1 MTDDWRE
8 GDDRNVFQM
17 IEDAGG
23 PGIWVRRTTWE
34 SSCAR
39 IVAMGEVT
47 KPPPYYGNPTIL
59 MDVYSLSGDLR
70 DELANLDTAG
80 TFKTWREIT
89 APDWASTAPLRPHD
103 DPAIGAMLS
112 TINKKRGK
120 AASSIEE
127 NRIMLNVSFA
137 RKNEAKALGAR
148 WDPKEKRWW
157 LSEKASTKAK
167 DQAQKL
173 GFIA

>member
-23 PGIWVRRTTWE
+23 LGIWVRRTTWG

-47 KPPPYYGNPTIL
+47 KPPPYYGNPTVL
-59 MDVYSLSGDLR
+59 MDVYTLSGGLR
-70 DELANLDTAG
+70 SELANLDTAG
-80 TFKTWREIT
+80 TFNTWRQIA
-89 APDWASTAPLRPHD
+89 APAWASSAPLRPLD

-112 TINKKRGK
+112 TINRKRGK
-120 AASSIEE
+120 AAPLVEE
-127 NRIMLNVSFA
+127 NRIMLNVPFA

-148 WDPKEKRWW
+148 WDPKEKLWW
-157 LSEKASTKAK
+157 LPEQASTKAK